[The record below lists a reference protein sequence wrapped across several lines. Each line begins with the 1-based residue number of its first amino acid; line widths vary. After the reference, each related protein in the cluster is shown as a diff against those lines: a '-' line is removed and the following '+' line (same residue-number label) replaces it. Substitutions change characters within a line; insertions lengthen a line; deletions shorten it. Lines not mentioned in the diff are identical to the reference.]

1 MDASFTLV
9 ADVPADAAAELE
21 AALADAT
28 GSEIEQ
34 EPPAL
39 GLIVGAIGAVAYVV
53 THAHQLKDV
62 FEAAKAATGLVS
74 ALIGLSERRQ
84 IKLTLVEGGR
94 QITVEAAR
102 REDLEA
108 ILTKLLERSTASA
121 QAG

>member
-9 ADVPADAAAELE
+9 ADVPADGAAELQ
-21 AALADAT
+21 AALAEAT

-39 GLIVGAIGAVAYVV
+39 GLIAATIGAVAYVV

-62 FEAAKAATGLVS
+62 FEAAKAATGLAS
-74 ALIGLSERRQ
+74 ALIGIAERRQ

-94 QITVEAAR
+94 QITVEATR